1 MTTTSTRPQTPPRTW
16 DFLLTAFLV
25 FIELLLVVTFVLSA
39 LAFGTLNSGAD
50 INSATRVQLGQ
61 QICTFAPPVI
71 AAVTIPWAIVRVAR
85 RKIGF
90 WMALVG
96 ALLMTIA
103 FFAGSSLMQTGIPA

>member
-1 MTTTSTRPQTPPRTW
+1 MSSTRPQTPPRTW
-16 DFLLTAFLV
+16 DFLLTGFLV
-25 FIELLLVVTFVLSA
+25 FVELLLVIVFVLSA

-50 INSATRVQLGQ
+50 ITSATRVQIGQ

-90 WMALVG
+90 HLALIG
-96 ALLMTIA
+96 ALLMTGA
-103 FFAGSSLMQTGIPA
+103 FIAGSALMQSGIPA